1 MGYKRALAVALMLA
15 MLLGFAAHAESK
27 YYIDVDIANQIVTAY
42 CYGGGRGE
50 DNIARQ
56 MICSTGYGTRTPTGT
71 YFMPEK
77 KYESERQEWY
87 WFGEYEIYA
96 KYASRIVNG
105 ILFHSVLYPNTHT
118 HATWASVNALGFKA
132 SHGCVRLR
140 DEDAKWIAENCPP
153 GTCVHIFDDAAV
165 DEDLRQLLRNAS
177 FSADEMDY
185 ADFLRGMCTLSRG
198 SRFTK
203 VTELQQV
210 LIDAGY
216 LDDRADGIFGPR
228 TEAAVMA
235 WQADSGLEATGIV
248 TPEQLET
255 ILSGIAPAPT
265 ATPDPTA
272 EPTATATAKP
282 TATPT
287 VKPTATATAKPTATP
302 TVKPTATPTAK
313 PTATPTVKPTAT
325 ATPTAEPTAT
335 PSPNPTA
342 EPTPMPTPDISKIP
356 GTVALVRVE
365 SKLNLRERPSVKSA
379 VLVEIPAG
387 AAVQVLQRG
396 PEWSQI
402 IYGDQTGWVDS
413 DYIEIVRN

>member
-1 MGYKRALAVALMLA
+1 MGYKRALAIALLLA
-15 MLLGFAAHAESK
+15 MLLSAAAHAESK

-42 CYGGGRGE
+42 GYGGGRST

-56 MICSTGYGTRTPTGT
+56 MICSTGYGNCTPTGT

-105 ILFHSVLYPNTHT
+105 ILFHSVLYPNTNT
-118 HATWASVNALGFKA
+118 HATWASVNALGSKA
-132 SHGCVRLR
+132 SHGCVRLKV
-140 DEDAKWIAENCPP
+140 EDAQWIAENCPP
-153 GTCVHIFDDAAV
+153 GTCVHIFDDGEV

-185 ADFLRGMCTLSRG
+185 ADFLRGMCTLSKG
-198 SRFTK
+198 SRFSK
-203 VTELQQV
+203 VTELQQA

-216 LDDRADGIFGPR
+216 LDDKADGIFGPR

-248 TPEQLET
+248 TPDQLET

-265 ATPDPTA
+265 ATV
-272 EPTATATAKP
+272 KP

-287 VKPTATATAKPTATP
+287 VKPTATP

-313 PTATPTVKPTAT
+313 PTATPTAEPTATPTVKPTATPTAKPT

-335 PSPNPTA
+335 PSPSPTV
-342 EPTPMPTPDISKIP
+342 EPTPAPTPDISKIP

-365 SKLNLRERPSVKSA
+365 SKLNLRERPSVKSP
-379 VLVEIPAG
+379 VLAEIPAG
-387 AAVQVLQRG
+387 AAVQVLQRVS
-396 PEWSQI
+396 EWSQI
-402 IYGDQTGWVDS
+402 IYADQTGWVDS
-413 DYIEIVRN
+413 DYIEIVRD